1 MPRARYHQDMRILL
15 LFWLLTLPSLAQALV
30 PRPEAGG
37 ADLPPLECTD
47 SQVTVT
53 IEHQVAHVRIEQTFL
68 NRTQG
73 DLEAVYFLPL
83 HESASISAFSYWV
96 KGQEI
101 KGAVHEK
108 QEARAIY
115 ESIVAKRR
123 DPALLEHADRNLF
136 RVNIFPVSP
145 REPMRVRLE
154 YDQLCPYDDGVVT
167 FRYPLTAGGQQ
178 QRIGTF
184 GLRATISDSKPIES
198 LEPGHLRD
206 PHHGE
211 VVIEKQGFTPDT
223 DIQLSYRL
231 KSKDLG
237 LSFLTHRQPGQDG
250 YYMLVVA
257 PQEETQQAQIVK
269 KDVVFVF
276 DRSGSMAGEKIR
288 QAQSALNY
296 CLNMLNPEDRFELL
310 TFSDRV
316 QGQTGLLS
324 ATPANVQQA
333 LKTPLVAQ
341 GGTNIHQALITAM
354 GSFEPGPRQKFVVF
368 MTDGLPTVGE
378 KGAGSIVEAVRRANR
393 QDVRLFAFGVG
404 DDLDDY
410 LLLKLADD
418 NRGALQY
425 VRAGESI
432 ERKIGTFF
440 AKVSTPLLT
449 DLDVDYGGAKVV
461 QTYPDTL
468 PDVCKG
474 SQLIVVGRYRSHGAA
489 DLLLTGSVNGQER
502 RFTHSVVFP
511 EQQEQNA
518 FLPRLWARQRVDWA
532 VDEMRLYGEN
542 DELKQEVV
550 ELGKRY
556 TLVTPYTSFL
566 AVPRSERLAASSAP
580 GYPTGS
586 DPILSVAAPRDARVT
601 AWFPWGEVRALR
613 FDVRQKCWR
622 CRFII
627 PKWVAH
633 GKCEVVVLVK
643 LASGQQERRTVCF
656 EADCEPPT
664 GDAITRLQWTPQG
677 WLAHLEVTASTDTRR
692 VVAQLPDGRWVEL
705 TRDPRTG
712 RWLTALPPSL
722 KGAIVVTLLD
732 NGHNRTT
739 LKLEVTP
746 K

>member
-1 MPRARYHQDMRILL
+1 MRILL
-15 LFWLLTLPSLAQALV
+15 LLWLLTLPSLAQALV

-37 ADLPPLECTD
+37 VDLPPLECTD
-47 SQVTVT
+47 CQVTVT

-68 NRTQG
+68 NRTSQ

-96 KGQEI
+96 GGQEI
-101 KGAVHEK
+101 KGSIHEK
-108 QEARAIY
+108 AEARAIY

-136 RVNIFPVSP
+136 RVNIFPVSS
-145 REPMRVRLE
+145 REPMKVRLE

-167 FRYPLTAGGQQ
+167 FRYPLTAGGRQ
-178 QRIGTF
+178 QRIGNF
-184 GLRATISDSKPIES
+184 GFKATVRDSKPIES
-198 LEPGHLRD
+198 LEPGQLKDR
-206 PHHGE
+206 HHGE
-211 VVIEKQGFTPDT
+211 VVIEKQGFTPET
-223 DIQLSYRL
+223 DVQVSYRL
-231 KSKDLG
+231 KSQDLG

-250 YYMLVVA
+250 YYMLIVA
-257 PQEETQQAQIVK
+257 PQEDTQKSQVIP

-288 QAQSALNY
+288 QAQAALNY
-296 CLNMLNPEDRFELL
+296 CLNMLGPEDRFELL

-316 QGQTGLLS
+316 EGQTGLL
-324 ATPANVQQA
+324 PASPQNVQAA
-333 LKTPLVAQ
+333 LKTPLVAN
-341 GGTNIHQALITAM
+341 GGTNIHQALTTAM
-354 GSFEPGPRQKFVVF
+354 RSFQAGPRQKIVIF

-378 KGAGSIVEAVRRANR
+378 KSAGTIVEAVRQAN
-393 QDVRLFAFGVG
+393 QEDVRLFAFGVG

-432 ERKIGTFF
+432 ERKIGAFF
-440 AKVSTPLLT
+440 AKISTPLLT
-449 DLDVDYGGAKVV
+449 DLDVDYGGARVV

-468 PDVCKG
+468 PDVFKG
-474 SQLIVVGRYRSHGAA
+474 SQLILVGRYRSHGPA
-489 DLLLTGSVNGQER
+489 DLLVTGSVNGQER
-502 RFTHSVVFP
+502 RFTHAVTFP
-511 EQQEQNA
+511 EQQQQNA
-518 FLPRLWARQRVDWA
+518 FLPRLWAKQRVNWA

-542 DELKQEVV
+542 EELKKEVV

-566 AVPRSERLAASSAP
+566 AVPKKEQLAASSAP

-586 DPILSVAAPRDARVT
+586 DPILSVAAPQDARVT
-601 AWFPWGEVRALR
+601 AWFPWGEVRPLR
-613 FDVRQKCWR
+613 FDARLKCWR

-633 GKCEVVVLVK
+633 GKCEVTVLVK
-643 LASGQQERRTVCF
+643 LASGQTERRTVCF

-664 GDAITRLQWTPQG
+664 GDAVTRLQWTPQG
-677 WLAHLEVTASTDTRR
+677 WLAHLEVNASTDTRR

-712 RWLTALPPSL
+712 RWLTVLPKAI
-722 KGAIVVTLLD
+722 KGPVVVTLLD

-739 LKLEVTP
+739 LKLEVNP